1 MDNLANVV
9 GKNIA
14 SLRKARGLTQQ
25 ELAHQ
30 VNYSDKSISKWEL
43 GYAVPSVDILMD
55 LSSFFGVTMDY
66 LVQEH
71 TQESIEAVSDI
82 AASKKGNL
90 NKAIVIAM
98 AMTVVVLI
106 AMSIFFAAFFLG
118 TTLPWATFIWMVP
131 CAIFVAMTVIR
142 ILYGKTRGNI
152 VLASSF
158 VWTLLLSFCFHFA
171 FFAEPAQNI
180 WFILI
185 IGIPIQVILILA
197 PKLRSKN

>member
-14 SLRKARGLTQQ
+14 SLRKAKGLTQQ
-25 ELAHQ
+25 ELAAQ

-55 LSSFFGVTMDY
+55 LASFFGVTIDY

-71 TQESIEAVSDI
+71 TQESIEAVAENSE
-82 AASKKGNL
+82 KGSNL

-98 AMTVVVLI
+98 SMTVVVLI
-106 AMSIFFAAFFLG
+106 AMSIFFAAFFFG
-118 TTLPWATFIWMVP
+118 SPLPWSTFIWMVP
-131 CAIFVAMTVIR
+131 SAIFVAMVVIR
-142 ILYGKTRGNI
+142 VLYGRKKGNI

-158 VWTLLLSFCFHFA
+158 VWTLLLSFCFQFA
-171 FFAEPAQNI
+171 FFNAEPQNI
-180 WFILI
+180 WFILVV
-185 IGIPIQVILILA
+185 GIPIQIILILT
-197 PKLRSKN
+197 PKLRRQP